1 MLDRETLSDTFAK
14 IPLKILNTQA
24 LTAGATDTG
33 TTKTIQ
39 VLSEQLSLRGIPVLM
54 TAIKGDFNG
63 IAAPSEAS
71 PFLQDR
77 HQKINLSY

>member
-1 MLDRETLSDTFAK
+1 LIAEA
-14 IPLKILNTQA
+14 
-24 LTAGATDTG
+24 TG
-33 TTKTIQ
+33 TNKAKTIQ
-39 VLSEQLSLRGIPVLM
+39 VLSKQLSLHGIPVLM
-54 TAIKGDFNG
+54 MDIKADFNG